1 MDRHE
6 LLTRF
11 QLQRPAPA
19 HRLAIGGL
27 SPAAVLIPVVMRNEG
42 LSVLLTRRSPR
53 LRHHGG
59 RSASP
64 AGDRIPATKTSLP
77 QRCGR
82 PKRSSA
88 FRPG

>member
-27 SPAAVLIPVVMRNEG
+27 S
-42 LSVLLTRRSPR
+42 
-53 LRHHGG
+53 
-59 RSASP
+59 
-64 AGDRIPATKTSLP
+64 
-77 QRCGR
+77 
-82 PKRSSA
+82 
-88 FRPG
+88 

>member
-42 LSVLLTRRSPR
+42 
-53 LRHHGG
+53 
-59 RSASP
+59 SA
-64 AGDRIPATKTSLP
+64 
-77 QRCGR
+77 CY
-82 PKRSSA
+82 
-88 FRPG
+88 